1 MSVYLNYHYPR
12 GTNFLNQIG
21 NLNNSNHNKGKI
33 NKNNFWKEYS
43 NDITAIAGKAKT
55 SIISG
60 QSSKIYSSQ
69 NYYNNFSDK
78 YNSDINNNKYSY
90 SSNYN
95 NYGLLSK
102 PSNKN
107 ANSVNQYIDTRKLS
121 YNNDINNNTNNNNNN
136 KNLNSIILSKVG
148 LQNIGNTCFMNTSL
162 QILIHSDD
170 FIQRLI
176 EKYPTISK
184 KARITQNFFHLCE
197 SIASSQSLSSI
208 TPSDFKYQFGSS
220 HSLFRGYGQND
231 TQEFFR
237 ILLEDMNKELNEV
250 PKKQPYKELDTK
262 GKSKMQCDKEYD
274 KLFRG
279 RESSIVMDSF
289 YGQIIN
295 IFICKC
301 NKISYSFEKILD
313 LPLLLNK
320 SNMYVSIEQ
329 LLDDY
334 FQEEE
339 IYFEAK
345 CEECKKK
352 RYHTKKVK
360 FSQPPNIL
368 ILSLQR
374 INWKTKRKNDC
385 MVDFSEQ
392 LYIKQYIDEECGHGN
407 EYKYSLYAIGN
418 HSGSINFGHYYAYI
432 KLNDTTWYEFND
444 STVRKLGNIKT
455 RSSAAY
461 TLFYKKII

>member
-1 MSVYLNYHYPR
+1 MSVYLNYHYPK
-12 GTNFLNQIG
+12 GTKLLNQIG

-33 NKNNFWKEYS
+33 NKNNFWKQYS
-43 NDITAIAGKAKT
+43 NDVSGITGKAKT
-55 SIISG
+55 SIIPA
-60 QSSKIYSSQ
+60 Q
-69 NYYNNFSDK
+69 NPNIYNNDK
-78 YNSDINNNKYSY
+78 YNSDINNNYNY
-90 SSNYN
+90 NFSNYN
-95 NYGLLSK
+95 NNHGLASK
-102 PSNKN
+102 HSNKKEL
-107 ANSVNQYIDTRKLS
+107 ANSVNPYYDTRKLS
-121 YNNDINNNTNNNNNN
+121 YNDNDNNNDINNNNIKKNNNNR
-136 KNLNSIILSKVG
+136 NLESIILSRVG

-162 QILIHSDD
+162 QILIHSED
-170 FIQRLI
+170 FIKRLLK
-176 EKYPTISK
+176 KYPNFPK
-184 KARITQNFFHLCE
+184 KSRITQNFFHLCE
-197 SIASSQSLSSI
+197 SIASSQNLSSI

-250 PKKQPYKELDTK
+250 AHKAPYKELDTS
-262 GKSKMQCDKEYD
+262 KSKQECDKEYD
-274 KLFRG
+274 KLIRS

-295 IFICKC
+295 IFTCKC
-301 NKISYSFEKILD
+301 GKISYSFEKILD

-320 SNMYVSIEQ
+320 RSMYLSIEQ